1 MRISRLLAVAALAG
15 GVGLAGSAVTAPAAQ
30 AQSVKKVGA
39 SVHHTLKKA
48 GNDVKEAAGD
58 VGSAA
63 HQTLTK
69 AGNDTKTAAG
79 KATGIHKVG
88 GTVGATARKVSHGE
102 KKVARTAKHQ
112 LKTSKARAHGSLTK
126 AGKDAKADVKSKKP

>member
-1 MRISRLLAVAALAG
+1 MRISRFLMVAAFAG
-15 GVGLAGSAVTAPAAQ
+15 GAGLAGSVVTAPAAQ
-30 AQSVKKVGA
+30 AQTLKKVGA

-63 HQTLTK
+63 HKTLTK

-79 KATGIHKVG
+79 NATAIHKVG
-88 GTVGATARKVSHGE
+88 GTVGATARKVSHGG
-102 KKVARTAKHQ
+102 KKVARSAKHQ
-112 LKTSKARAHGSLTK
+112 LKKSKAKAHGELTK
-126 AGKDAKADVKSKKP
+126 AGKDTKADIKKP

>member
-1 MRISRLLAVAALAG
+1 MRISRFLTIAALAG
-15 GVGLAGSAVTAPAAQ
+15 TAGLAGSIVTAPAAR
-30 AQSVKKVGA
+30 AQTLKKVGA

-63 HQTLTK
+63 HKTLTK
-69 AGNDTKTAAG
+69 AGNDTKTATG
-79 KATGIHKVG
+79 NATGIHKVG

-102 KKVARTAKHQ
+102 KHVARKAKHQ
-112 LKTSKARAHGSLTK
+112 LKTSKAKAHGDLTK
-126 AGKDAKADVKSKKP
+126 AGKDAKADVKKP

>member
-1 MRISRLLAVAALAG
+1 MRISRLLIIAAFAG
-15 GVGLAGSAVTAPAAQ
+15 GPAIAATASAAQ
-30 AQSVKKVGA
+30 AQSIKKVGA

-69 AGNDTKTAAG
+69 AGNDTKTEAG
-79 KATGIHKVG
+79 RVTGIHKVG
-88 GTVGATARKVSHGE
+88 GTVGTAARKVSHSG
-102 KKVARTAKHQ
+102 KTVARSAKHQ
-112 LKTSKARAHGSLTK
+112 LKASKAKAHGELTK
-126 AGKDAKADVKSKKP
+126 AGKDAKAEAKKP